1 MRILIMGF
9 KKLTIH
15 GGLIMNDELQDAI
28 DHLLECVKEDSGY
41 SKEYIESLRKRIID
55 ELI

>member
-1 MRILIMGF
+1 MGF